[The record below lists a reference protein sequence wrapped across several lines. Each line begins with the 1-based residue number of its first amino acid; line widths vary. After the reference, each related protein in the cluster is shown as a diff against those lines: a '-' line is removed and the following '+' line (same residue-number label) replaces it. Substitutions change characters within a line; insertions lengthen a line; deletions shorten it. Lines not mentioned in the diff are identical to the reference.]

1 MLPISAGLTFI
12 LSRKKRP
19 PRRRLEPRLGR
30 RDSRAGRS
38 VTPAPPA
45 HSQGPQWER
54 GVAEPRLWRPWL
66 HPQGAPKPRV
76 GGPRRAATH
85 TWQLW
90 ASGQPPA
97 SPPHPFGPQRLVAGG
112 WGSRPGGSG
121 CERAQVVAA
130 LSPAHSWRGGKGAAR
145 VARRALNL

>member
-12 LSRKKRP
+12 LSGKKRP
-19 PRRRLEPRLGR
+19 PRRRLEPRLGS

-45 HSQGPQWER
+45 HSHGRQWER
-54 GVAEPRLWRPWL
+54 GVAGPWLSRPWL
-66 HPQGAPKPRV
+66 HPQGAPKPRA
-76 GGPRRAATH
+76 GGPRRAVTH
-85 TWQLW
+85 SWQLC
-90 ASGQPPA
+90 ASGQRLVL
-97 SPPHPFGPQRLVAGG
+97 HTHFGPQRLVAGG
-112 WGSRPGGSG
+112 WGSRPSGSSCG
-121 CERAQVVAA
+121 SAQVVAA